1 MKHNLCYIFLMAESI
16 RKSIGVRELRQN
28 ASSILEEALRT
39 GESVLITNHGRPMAT
54 LHPMTPDLVWR
65 EQLIAEGRLI
75 PATTDWRDLPPPLPS
90 STDGPSLT
98 EILDEM
104 RADRL

>member
-1 MKHNLCYIFLMAESI
+1 MAKPG
-16 RKSIGVRELRQN
+16 RKSVGVRELRQN

-54 LHPMTPDLVWR
+54 LQPMTPDLVWR
-65 EQLIAEGRLI
+65 EQLIADGRLI
-75 PATTDWRDLPPPLPS
+75 PATANWRDLPPPLPAS
-90 STDGPSLT
+90 EDAPSMS
-98 EILDEM
+98 EILEEM

>member
-1 MKHNLCYIFLMAESI
+1 MTSPT
-16 RKSIGVRELRQN
+16 RKTVGVRELRQN

-54 LHPMTPDLVWR
+54 LQPMTADLAWR
-65 EQLIAEGRLI
+65 EQLIAAGTLI
-75 PATTDWRDLPPPLPS
+75 PATADWRDLPPPLPS
-90 STDGPSLT
+90 SEDEPSISD
-98 EILDEM
+98 ILEEM